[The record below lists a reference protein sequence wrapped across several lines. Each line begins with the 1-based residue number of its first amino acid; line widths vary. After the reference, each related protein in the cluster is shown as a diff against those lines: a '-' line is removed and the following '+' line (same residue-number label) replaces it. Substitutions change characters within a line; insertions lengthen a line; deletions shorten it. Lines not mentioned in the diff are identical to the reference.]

1 MSLTKP
7 NHQES
12 SYTTATQASI
22 SKVIARYLAVQRGQN
37 NKCFTGKLTFSG
49 IRDNRCSQLA
59 RNWCRRVAEKLT
71 GPRFQCPFQTDIGSF
86 ESGLQFEAPLFNCFS
101 WNVNKF
107 DFLIAYFA
115 QLNKSSGVK
124 IWLLM
129 CRRLAPV
136 LWVFFTAPPTASA
149 ILLPCPGQ
157 EKNQWAMIPIKS
169 RLKRDRLAKFLQFL
183 KWTGPPSLK
192 KYVSM
197 WRLGTNSWIE
207 ALTAV
212 HRETSS
218 CWWKSESLRRLMWDL
233 HKFKAILARQPIDS
247 ESE

>member
-12 SYTTATQASI
+12 SYRTLTQASI
-22 SKVIARYLAVQRGQN
+22 SKVIARYLTVQRGQN

-136 LWVFFTAPPTASA
+136 LWVFFYRSTDCISHTFAVSRSREKPVSNDSNKISFEKRQVSKVFA
-149 ILLPCPGQ
+149 IFEVNESSITKKVCEYVKVG
-157 EKNQWAMIPIKS
+157 N
-169 RLKRDRLAKFLQFL
+169 QFL
-183 KWTGPPSLK
+183 NWGVNSCPS
-192 KYVSM
+192 
-197 WRLGTNSWIE
+197 
-207 ALTAV
+207 
-212 HRETSS
+212 
-218 CWWKSESLRRLMWDL
+218 WD
-233 HKFKAILARQPIDS
+233 K
-247 ESE
+247 